1 MQKDKRKKVGKSGKV
16 PFCGEKVVGKQQE
29 TPLSFCLPLP
39 LIVFLG
45 SKREEHTRIGRQ
57 PFFDGERKGM
67 RCPLNFHVDG
77 NVSTGREERKRE

>member
-29 TPLSFCLPLP
+29 TPLILFTPTSYSLF
-39 LIVFLG
+39 G
-45 SKREEHTRIGRQ
+45 RKREEHTRIGRQ

>member
-16 PFCGEKVVGKQQE
+16 PFCGEKVVF
-29 TPLSFCLPLP
+29 TPTSYSLF
-39 LIVFLG
+39 G
-45 SKREEHTRIGRQ
+45 RKREEHTRIGRQ

>member
-1 MQKDKRKKVGKSGKV
+1 MQKDKRKKVGKSWKV

-29 TPLSFCLPLP
+29 TPLSFCLSLP

-57 PFFDGERKGM
+57 PFFDGEK
-67 RCPLNFHVDG
+67 
-77 NVSTGREERKRE
+77 ERDALPPQFSC